1 MPLDYQG
8 VEAESTR
15 YVRPGSAKELFSKK
29 VVFDHSAMAALTG
42 YPFGVREPEKLRN
55 DHIDAAAYSVDLG
68 DPEGD
73 RTGYMFQLEMDMA
86 QFKNDPNALDILA
99 RRLSASAQEREMK
112 YFMDSSAMWVEA
124 YKEIIKHPV
133 RNWIRATWWMIR
145 QLLRK
150 K

>member
-1 MPLDYQG
+1 MPIDYQG

-15 YVRPGSAKELFSKK
+15 YVRPACAKELFSKQ
-29 VVFDHSAMAALTG
+29 VMFDHSALPALTG
-42 YPFGVREPEKLRN
+42 YPFGVHETENLRN
-55 DHIDAAAYSVDLG
+55 DHIDAAAYEID
-68 DPEGD
+68 
-73 RTGYMFQLEMDMA
+73 YMFQLEMDMA
-86 QFKNDPNALDILA
+86 QFRNDPSALDILT
-99 RRLSASAQEREMK
+99 RRLSESAQEREAK

-150 K
+150 KQPAETA